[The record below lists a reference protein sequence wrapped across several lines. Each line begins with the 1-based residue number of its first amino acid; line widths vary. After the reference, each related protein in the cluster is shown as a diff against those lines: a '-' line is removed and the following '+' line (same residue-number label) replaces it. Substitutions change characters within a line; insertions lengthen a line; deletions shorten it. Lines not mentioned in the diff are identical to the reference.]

1 MNGRLYDFFGRVP
14 ERKGL
19 AQRRA
24 RLVGDL
30 EGDVLELGAGTGFT
44 LPHYRKARRIVAV
57 EPDGSMARRL
67 REKAGATAVP
77 VEVVDASAE
86 ELPFADA
93 SFDHVV
99 CALVLCSVR
108 DPERVLAEVRR
119 VLKPSGSLV
128 FLEHVRG
135 TGRLA
140 RWQDRLTP
148 LWSRLM
154 AGCHPNRD
162 TAATIE
168 RAGFAFQRFERFD
181 PFPAW
186 VPARPMLEAVASPS
200 AMPTR

>member
-1 MNGRLYDFFGRVP
+1 LNGRLYEFFGRFP

-19 AQRRA
+19 AERRA

-30 EGDVLELGAGTGFT
+30 EGDVLEVGAGTGFT
-44 LPHYRKARRIVAV
+44 LPHYRKAGRIVAV
-57 EPDGSMARRL
+57 EPDPSMARPL
-67 REKAGATAVP
+67 RERAGTAPIP
-77 VEVVDASAE
+77 VEVIDAAAE

-108 DPERVLAEVRR
+108 DPDRALAEIRR

-135 TGRLA
+135 GGRLA

-148 LWSRLM
+148 LQSRLFD
-154 AGCHPNRD
+154 GCHLNRD
-162 TAATIE
+162 TANAIE
-168 RAGFAFQRFERFD
+168 RAGFRLAELEPFEL
-181 PFPAW
+181 PGAQPL
-186 VPARPMLEAVASPS
+186 ARPAVQGVA
-200 AMPTR
+200 TRTSS